1 MRKLKSIKQ
10 LLEEF
15 PDAEFLDL
23 GTLDCSKWKAG
34 IAPILFIYF
43 GKYLSDEEFK
53 DSTWDEQWFEPVK
66 EKKLYAFK
74 RDTGTNIVHCINEE
88 EILGWKRCPEFDLTF
103 KD

>member
-15 PDAEFLDL
+15 PDAYFDDSGSLVLCQNTFVIDNNFLKL
-23 GTLDCSKWKAG
+23 
-34 IAPILFIYF
+34 F
-43 GKYLSDEEFK
+43 GKEISREQFK
-53 DSTWDEQWFEPVK
+53 ECYFDEQWFEPVK

-74 RDTGTNIVHCINEE
+74 RSSGTNIVHCINED
-88 EILGWKRCPEFDLTF
+88 EILGWDRCPEFDLIF